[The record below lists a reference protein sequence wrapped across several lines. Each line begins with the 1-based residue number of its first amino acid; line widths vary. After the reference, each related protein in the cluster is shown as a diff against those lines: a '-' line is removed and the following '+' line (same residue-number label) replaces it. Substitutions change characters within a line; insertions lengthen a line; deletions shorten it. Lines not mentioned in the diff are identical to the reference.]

1 MSANTTRALVVA
13 FVVVV
18 GLFVLFGG
26 GAMTGG
32 RFGGGAMTGG
42 GMGGGMM
49 GNAWM
54 GGFGWMWIPTLVAL
68 GFGALV
74 VWGLFGKKP

>member
-1 MSANTTRALVVA
+1 
-13 FVVVV
+13 
-18 GLFVLFGG
+18 
-26 GAMTGG
+26 
-32 RFGGGAMTGG
+32 
-42 GMGGGMM
+42 MGGNMM

-68 GFGALV
+68 GLGVLI